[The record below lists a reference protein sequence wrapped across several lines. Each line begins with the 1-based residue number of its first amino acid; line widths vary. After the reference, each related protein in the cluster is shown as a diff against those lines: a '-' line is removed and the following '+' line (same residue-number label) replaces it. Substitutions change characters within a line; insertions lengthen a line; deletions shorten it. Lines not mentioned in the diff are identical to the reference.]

1 MDEVN
6 STESSQEVSNAES
19 PLWQYVTKVEKPAG
33 ASVKSGGNTYF
44 KCNYCD
50 IVFMGSYSRVKAHLL
65 QISGKGI
72 RACRNVS
79 KSHRLEMQRMHDQVE
94 ANKLEQE

>member
-6 STESSQEVSNAES
+6 STESSQEVSNVES

-33 ASVKSGGNTYF
+33 ASVKFSGNTYF

-72 RACRNVS
+72 RACHNVS
-79 KSHRLEMQRMHDQVE
+79 KSYRLEMQ
-94 ANKLEQE
+94 